1 LPLHNFFEIVPFFH
15 ILHVVERAL
24 ESFCS
29 KHFWH
34 GFERNL
40 FGRKENTVNLE
51 APTRDSIEFEFDYL
65 FAFEAFESGCHGK
78 NHFE

>member
-15 ILHVVERAL
+15 ILHVVERAF

-29 KHFWH
+29 KHIWH

-40 FGRKENTVNLE
+40 FGRKENSANPE
-51 APTRDSIEFEFDYL
+51 APTRDSLEFEVDFL
-65 FAFEAFESGCHGK
+65 FASEAFESRFHGE